1 MELYLLFPLFMFV
14 HASGHLLSKIEDIHV
29 LIGREV
35 FLKPTDI
42 QFQNLT
48 NDSVCKIEVINNEP
62 MTQQVG
68 VLIPQVFDCD
78 FNSRTVKYVHHGS
91 PLLSND
97 TVKFRAYKLLERDT
111 VSEYFDML
119 IIIENDS
126 YEVVQPG
133 LPLVIKEFFG
143 ITDPVDD
150 AILNFNFSRK
160 DGAICKVRMSRHIS
174 HRPAHG
180 QVIVGRERRSID
192 VIKRRCD
199 DFLQLGLRYEHL
211 KPPSPNIDFIFIIV
225 EVSDPYLNGGDLIT
239 EWYQIPVIIEPG
251 FPNLPPKA
259 SFSGMYLMDVDQFI
273 ITAITPA
280 VLSATDSETP
290 SDQLVFN
297 ISKPLLLHQGS
308 IVHLSDHTRPINSFK
323 QSDLNN
329 FDIAYKPPARSFKD
343 RQMFEIGFIIRDPD
357 FAFSEPF
364 TMHIAI
370 RPAITTAPRVSMNVG
385 MVLLEGQSRPL
396 RINNLE
402 VVDSDNIH
410 DVKIF
415 VTGGLHHGRLEVNG
429 KPAVSFTQQDVTSEA
444 VVYYHDDSDS
454 VRDSI
459 HLRIYDGFHSTH
471 VKFPITIIP
480 KDDNYP
486 SLVINVGLKMREGS
500 EVQITPSLL
509 RAIDQDTTDEHVKFV
524 ITKPPSTGTIWKKFS
539 WEKAGNDIFAFTQ
552 QDLNKGI
559 IYYHHNGDEVFTDSF
574 EIILQDANNPPN
586 VSPTYTV
593 FVRIMPVGDDPPKRD
608 PASSFS
614 LEVKEVD
621 IGHFSS
627 RNLHFMDIDSLDNEI
642 VFTITTSPRFIGSFA
657 HSDPGKIV
665 ALPNDAVIADV
676 FNMSA
681 IKSFTQEQINHQK
694 IAYLPPAEE
703 IGPNPLYLQ
712 FMFSVT
718 DKDKN
723 TVTDQVFNITI
734 LPVNNQVPQLHT
746 GELLVEE
753 GSSTL
758 LSTNELSVYDPD
770 TLSSDLQMSLFTVP
784 LYGSIRRSEQPL
796 RVGDLLS
803 LDDILTLRLEYT
815 HDNSENFKD
824 SFKVGVNDGLHFVSG
839 DVLVSI
845 DPVDDEKPV
854 WKRDLQPQI
863 SVTEGGKVLLTSE
876 VLAATDVDT
885 DDTLLYFI
893 LTESP
898 QFGNVMLDKRKTNR
912 FTQMDIFNKEVFYVH
927 NNQEIGP
934 NPKEDSMTFIVTDK
948 AFPRLMPHNSHKVFV
963 TILPQNT
970 QSPRLYFKRAILVEE
985 GQRSAITEENLSA
998 TDDDTFSGELLI
1010 VITKQPEYG
1019 YIENSR
1025 PSPGYEKSKIS
1036 KKISAFPLQ
1045 DVKDGFITFVQHNH
1059 SGIEPESDDFEVFVT
1074 DGVHNST
1081 AVLVY
1086 VSIVLLND
1094 EVPYFSLSNI
1104 TVDEGALYLM
1114 NNESVI
1120 AGDRDYPGD
1129 ILVLSVR
1136 NKPRHGSL
1144 THFLQAVNNGP
1155 LLEIPFNQLTLEN
1168 FEKIVYHHDGS
1179 ENFADSFTLS
1189 LNDGVHSVTRTCFV
1203 DVNPVN
1209 DEPPV
1214 LKKNIAAK
1222 NVELQGSY
1230 VLSNAVLYSED
1241 ADSNSS
1247 EILYK
1252 IIQTVAF
1259 GNLEKNSDGEW
1270 VLLNPLEF
1278 SQEEINLNLIRYR
1291 QISKPSSVYED
1302 SFTFYLYDGLHKSP
1316 TSTYLLNLVDY
1327 GKSSLNVVIE
1337 KFIVEFGNRAVLNSS
1352 FLMAFDNS
1360 SRTEDILFHVIKP
1373 PSYGNLIFNTNTSTF
1388 AENFTI
1394 FNLMNNQLSYKHN
1407 DSFNA
1412 KNDSFELMITNGV
1425 IVKNLTFSISI
1436 SNANNVPVLEKLSPL
1451 FVNMLENKSNI
1462 ITSENLLF
1470 SEPSLLPIKIL
1481 YSVIEQPKYGYLIY
1495 NQNFPYPKKFTQ
1507 EDVDKGLVS
1516 YWAHS
1521 NFSSSDRF
1529 IFRVS
1534 VDKKDIDEQKGNQ
1547 LIGSNVFQIFSKF
1560 VEESPSV
1567 FINSP
1572 TNLDNVWHS
1581 HLGFSINSYNLKA
1594 TYFNSSAKMVKFT
1607 VVKYLDHGYL
1617 FHLRDEK
1624 IVRTFSQ
1631 EDINEQ
1637 LIIIILKNGMETYD
1651 YFTFRVSVNEST
1663 FSKEYRMDF
1672 QWAVVFFPYAEYSV
1686 CEDSGSLNIAIQRS
1700 GNVNISSY
1708 VTISAIEQTAKEGLD
1723 YVSRRVSKIQFDP
1736 GKTDTTWK
1744 IVIVKDD
1751 LEEAPIEQMQVTLT
1765 DPENCI
1771 IINHN
1776 RTIVSIYDLNRG
1788 SCSQIP
1794 VGDPRG
1800 SKVANSNFP
1809 ASFDS
1814 SDDSEFLSFQEGNG
1828 DGKNTNILN
1837 FPMEC
1842 SQYIYGLLHF
1852 ETFSQSLYQCDGEK
1866 WVQWHPKVFNTQTNA
1881 EIFPLDPSLDLD
1893 IPEKESTIA
1902 EELTSIEEITTL
1914 STFEADS
1921 CMKGWQMFENKCYKW
1936 HRPSATWNK
1945 ASEVCKSYQSGDLV
1959 IVESL
1964 EHNSWLLQLA
1974 RNKPFWIGL
1983 HTKEGTN
1990 YWSYKMPNDASF
2002 LNWKK
2007 GFPRADTKLRCTLV
2021 RGSGLWINKNCETH
2035 EHSYI
2040 CSMPLYVIDSHV
2052 VK

>member
-1 MELYLLFPLFMFV
+1 MELYLLFPLFMF
-14 HASGHLLSKIEDIHV
+14 AQTSCQLLSKIEDIHV

-35 FLKPTDI
+35 FLTPTDI
-42 QFQNLT
+42 QFQNST
-48 NDSVCKIEVINNEP
+48 QGSVCKVEVINNEP

-78 FNSRTVKYVHHGS
+78 FNLRTVKYVHHGS

-97 TVKFRAYKLLERDT
+97 TVKFRAYKLLEHDT
-111 VSEYFDML
+111 ISEYFDIL

-143 ITDPVDD
+143 VTDPVDD
-150 AILNFNFSRK
+150 TILNFNYSRK
-160 DGAICKVRMSRHIS
+160 DGAVCKVRMSRYIS

-180 QVIVGRERRSID
+180 QVIVGKERRSID

-211 KPPSPNIDFIFIIV
+211 KPPSPNIDFILIIV
-225 EVSDPYLNGGDLIT
+225 EVSDPFLNGGDLIT

-290 SDQLVFN
+290 SDQLIFN

-357 FAFSEPF
+357 FAFSDPF

-396 RINNLE
+396 RVNNLE
-402 VVDSDNIH
+402 VVDNDNIH

-429 KPAVSFTQQDVTSEA
+429 KPAVTFMQQDVTSES
-444 VVYYHDDSDS
+444 VVYHHDDSDS

-486 SLVINVGLKMREGS
+486 SLVINVGLKVREGS

-524 ITKPPSTGTIWKKFS
+524 ITKPPLTGRIWKKFS
-539 WEKAGNDIFAFTQ
+539 WEKTGDDIFEFTQ
-552 QDLNKGI
+552 QDLNKGV
-559 IYYHHNGDEVFTDSF
+559 IYYHHNGDEVFADSF

-586 VSPTYTV
+586 VSPPYTV
-593 FVRIMPVGDDPPKRD
+593 FVRVMPVGDDPPKRD

-614 LEVKEVD
+614 LEVQEVD

-627 RNLHFMDIDSLDNEI
+627 HNLHFMDIDSRDHEI
-642 VFTITTSPRFIGSFA
+642 VYTITTPPRFIGSFA

-665 ALPNDAVIADV
+665 TLPNEVAFTDL
-676 FNMSA
+676 NNLSA
-681 IKSFTQEQINHQK
+681 IDSFTQEQINHQK
-694 IAYLPPAEE
+694 IAYLPPVEE

-712 FMFSVT
+712 FIFSVT

-723 TVTDQVFNITI
+723 IVMGQVFNITI

-784 LYGSIRRSEQPL
+784 LYGSIRRSDQPL

-845 DPVDDEKPV
+845 EPVDDEKPL
-854 WKRDLQPQI
+854 WKKDLQPQI

-898 QFGNVMLDKRKTNR
+898 QFGSVMLDKRKTNR

-948 AFPRLMPHNSHKVFV
+948 AFPRLMPHNSHKVFITV
-963 TILPQNT
+963 LPQNS

-985 GQRSAITEENLSA
+985 GQRSTITEENLSA
-998 TDDDTFSGELLI
+998 TDDDTFPGELLI

-1045 DVKDGFITFVQHNH
+1045 DVKDGFITFVQNNH

-1081 AVLVY
+1081 TVLVY

-1094 EVPYFSLSNI
+1094 EVPFFFLSNI
-1104 TVDEGALYLM
+1104 TVDEGSSYLM

-1136 NKPRHGSL
+1136 NKPRYGSL
-1144 THFLQAVNNGP
+1144 THFLKAVNNGP

-1179 ENFADSFTLS
+1179 ESFADSFTLTLS
-1189 LNDGVHSVTRTCFV
+1189 DGMHSVSRTCFV
-1203 DVNPVN
+1203 DVIPIN

-1214 LKKNIAAK
+1214 LKKNIGAE
-1222 NVELQGSY
+1222 NVELKGNY
-1230 VLSNAVLYSED
+1230 ILSNAVLHSED

-1247 EILYK
+1247 EVLYK

-1259 GNLEKNSDGEW
+1259 GNLEKNSDGKW
-1270 VLLNPLEF
+1270 AVLNPLEF
-1278 SQEEINLNLIRYR
+1278 SQEEINLNLIRYH
-1291 QISKPSSVYED
+1291 QISKPSSAYED
-1302 SFTFYLYDGLHKSP
+1302 SFTFFLYDGLHKSP
-1316 TSTYLLNLVDY
+1316 TSRYLINLVDF
-1327 GKSSLNVVIE
+1327 GKSSLNVVTE
-1337 KFIVEFGNRAVLNSS
+1337 KFVVEHGNQAVLNSS

-1360 SRTEDILFHVIKP
+1360 SRIEDILFSVIKP
-1373 PSYGNLIFNTNTSTF
+1373 PAYGNLILGSDMPLL
-1388 AENFTI
+1388 AGNFTV
-1394 FNLMNNQLSYKHN
+1394 FNLMSNQLSYKHN
-1407 DSFNA
+1407 DSFGV
-1412 KNDSFELMITNGV
+1412 KNDSFDLIITNGV
-1425 IVKNLTFSISI
+1425 VIKNITFNISI
-1436 SNANNVPVLEKLSPL
+1436 SSINNVPILEKLSPL
-1451 FVNMLENKSNI
+1451 FVNMLENKSYF

-1470 SEPSLLPIKIL
+1470 SEPSLLPNKIL
-1481 YSVIEQPKYGYLIY
+1481 YSITDEPKYGYLMY
-1495 NQNFPYPKKFTQ
+1495 NQSFPHPKKFTQ
-1507 EDVDKGLVS
+1507 EDVDRELVL

-1529 IFRVS
+1529 VFEVS
-1534 VDKKDIDEQKGNQ
+1534 VDKGGIDDQKGSQ
-1547 LIGSNVFQIFSKF
+1547 
-1560 VEESPSV
+1560 
-1567 FINSP
+1567 
-1572 TNLDNVWHS
+1572 
-1581 HLGFSINSYNLKA
+1581 
-1594 TYFNSSAKMVKFT
+1594 FT
-1607 VVKYLDHGYL
+1607 GPN
-1617 FHLRDEK
+1617 
-1624 IVRTFSQ
+1624 I
-1631 EDINEQ
+1631 
-1637 LIIIILKNGMETYD
+1637 
-1651 YFTFRVSVNEST
+1651 VSVNEST
-1663 FSKEYRMDF
+1663 FSTEYRMDF
-1672 QWAVVFFPYAEYSV
+1672 QWAVVYFPYAEYSV

-1700 GNVNISSY
+1700 GNINVSSY

-1736 GKTDTTWK
+1736 GKIDNVWK

-1794 VGDPRG
+1794 VGDPQG
-1800 SKVANSNFP
+1800 NKVANNNYP

-1814 SDDSEFLSFQEGNG
+1814 NDDSEEGNG
-1828 DGKNTNILN
+1828 DGKTTDILN

-1866 WVQWHPKVFNTQTNA
+1866 WIQWHSKVSNTQTDS
-1881 EIFPLDPSLDLD
+1881 EIFSLDPSLDHD
-1893 IPEKESTIA
+1893 FSEKESTIA
-1902 EELTSIEEITTL
+1902 EELTSKDEVTTL
-1914 STFEADS
+1914 ASFEVDS
-1921 CMKGWQMFENKCYKW
+1921 CMKGWQMFEGKCYKW
-1936 HRPSATWNK
+1936 HRPSASWDK
-1945 ASEVCKSYQSGDLV
+1945 ASEMCKSYQFGNLV
-1959 IVESL
+1959 MVESL
-1964 EHNSWLLQLA
+1964 EHNNWLLQLA

-1983 HTKEGTN
+1983 HIEEGTTD
-1990 YWSYKMPNDASF
+1990 WSYLKPNDASF

-2007 GFPRADTKLRCTLV
+2007 GFPRGDTKLRCTLV

-2040 CSMPLYVIDSHV
+2040 CSVPAYATDSHMT
-2052 VK
+2052 K